1 MISNMY
7 YPYRRSTVDYATR
20 TEIQLAAFNYNVTWS
35 GVSDLLSTWD
45 INNNT
50 EFSLQLPIT
59 APNETFV
66 LCVAWTDEDGNAYR
80 YKLWDSGVLYYPVY
94 DGQRIG
100 VDAQLEV
107 WSVADVTAALTS
119 TFIMYSSWLDEP
131 ELCICTST
139 ENEPTVIPIS
149 APSGGT
155 PSDPVVIL
163 STFLA
168 IQGVVELRT
177 LTGYVDNQYAY
188 LEFNT
193 TAGDGNGGGYVFDAA
208 DTTADDSTDHIKP
221 NDILSSAAGR
231 WVRQN
236 N

>member
-1 MISNMY
+1 MY

-20 TEIQLAAFNYNVTWS
+20 TEIQLAAFNYNVTWL

-50 EFSLQLPIT
+50 EFSLQLPLT
-59 APNETFV
+59 APNETFI
-66 LCVAWTDEDGNAYR
+66 LCVSWTDADGNAYR
-80 YKLWDSGVLYYPVY
+80 YKLWDGGVLYYPVY
-94 DGQRIG
+94 GGQRIG

-107 WSVADVTAALTS
+107 WSIGAVTATLS
-119 TFIMYSSWLDEP
+119 DTFIMYSSWLDEP
-131 ELCICTST
+131 ELCICTSGD
-139 ENEPTVIPIS
+139 NEPTVIPIS

-155 PSDPVVIL
+155 PSDPVIIL
-163 STFLA
+163 PTFLA

-193 TAGDGNGGGYVFDAA
+193 SAGDGNGGGYVFDSA
-208 DTTADDSTDHIKP
+208 DTTTDDSTDHIKP
-221 NDILSSAAGR
+221 NDILSSTAGR